1 MKRVVCIAITAI
13 LIISLFGGCT
23 SESGE
28 LESDVIEINPTEGA
42 SNKEKVCA
50 MLYYAN
56 LDYSMLAGE
65 EREID
70 VPVSQRQEYS
80 VLEKL
85 IAGPSQNG
93 AYFNCVINP
102 STRIVSMSEENGIL
116 SVNLSKD
123 FLDWGFI
130 TYPDISEKLDT
141 VKQLAVYSIVNTL
154 VEVSGIPRVQLF
166 VDREGNGTSQR
177 INLSEVGMGPG
188 GVLESLGRNGAV
200 VLSAQRTLQIVF
212 NAWKN
217 KNYDDMYDYITYL
230 DEDGNER
237 MDESTFVNRMKES
250 GVSIGEFS
258 VVEIVES
265 ADSNRQIFMVDY
277 ITVSSSAEQKAYT
290 NVPVKLVK
298 ENAMWKLTESTIE
311 NLIL

>member
-1 MKRVVCIAITAI
+1 LKRTICIVITAI

-23 SESGE
+23 SESSE

-56 LDYSMLAGE
+56 SDYSMLAGE

-85 IAGPSQNG
+85 IAGPSQSG

-102 STRIVSMSEENGIL
+102 STRIVSMAEENGIL

-130 TYPDISEKLDT
+130 TYPDISEKLDA

-154 VEVSGIPRVQLF
+154 VEVSGISRVQLF

-177 INLSEVGMGPG
+177 INLSEVGMGPE
-188 GVLESLGRNGAV
+188 GVLESLGRNGNI
-200 VLSAQRTLQIVF
+200 VLSALRTLELVF
-212 NAWKN
+212 NALKN
-217 KNYDDMYDYITYL
+217 KNYDEAYGYIAYIN
-230 DEDGNER
+230 DDGTAR
-237 MDESTFVNRMKES
+237 MEESTFVNRIKER
-250 GVSIGEFS
+250 GISIGEFS
-258 VVEIVES
+258 VVEMVES

-277 ITVSSSAEQKAYT
+277 ITVSSSAEQKEYS

-298 ENAMWKLTESTIE
+298 ESAMWKLTESTIE